1 MNQHAPAKRKKS
13 ERKGYPLYMTRDWKK
28 ALRNKR
34 KYARQFAKVRTVENL
49 ELKRKYRN
57 IATRERRK
65 PIRAYWYKKT
75 EGLKS
80 RPDKFYDTFKPFISN
95 KSKETTAIYLKTEGN
110 NVVRDQKEVAE
121 KLAGYFT
128 DAALNIEEYQL
139 IILPRRITV
148 STIVLGAYKKFI
160 KKTRLI

>member
-1 MNQHAPAKRKKS
+1 M
-13 ERKGYPLYMTRDWKK
+13 
-28 ALRNKR
+28 
-34 KYARQFAKVRTVENL
+34 ENL

-65 PIRAYWYKKT
+65 AIRAYWYKKT
-75 EGLKS
+75 ERLKS

-148 STIVLGAYKKFI
+148 STIVSGAYKKFI